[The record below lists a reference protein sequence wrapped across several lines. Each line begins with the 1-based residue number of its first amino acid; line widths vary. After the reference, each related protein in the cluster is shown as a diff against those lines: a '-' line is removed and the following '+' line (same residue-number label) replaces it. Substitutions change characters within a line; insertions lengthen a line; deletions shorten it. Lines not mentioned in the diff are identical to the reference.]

1 MRRRESRPKNNT
13 TTPHDD
19 TPMRLNAQLS
29 IVSALLLA
37 DRRGCAWE
45 RARTGVSP
53 DPMSASPPKTPESPE
68 PAEPPEPLAP
78 GIAPGTT
85 LAPSDAAPAAG
96 LASAATAPAA
106 EAPAAT
112 APAVTRP
119 PAAATPTAPAP
130 RARSARAR
138 PRPGAQTLL
147 GYAALAPVLA
157 LAAVLNTH
165 KLAQNGYANVFY
177 SAGVKSM
184 LGSWHNFIFN
194 SFDPGGLITVD
205 KPPLGLWVQ
214 VASAKLFGFAPLS
227 LLLPDA
233 IIGVVCVALVYA
245 IARRPFGQLGALAAA
260 LTLAVFPAFVAS
272 SRDNNVDLPLILLM
286 LLACGAVLHA
296 IRKGGWWSLLASAGL
311 VGLAFNTKTLAAY
324 LVVPGIAVAYALCAP
339 DPIVKRLLK
348 LVAAGALM
356 AVVSFAWIAYVEAT
370 PGSKRPYVGGST
382 NNTEMGLTFDYN
394 GLGRVEGEVGG
405 PGEIFVRLGAVAPFG
420 RQYHTALQLGDKRV
434 RVPKTAATPNPI
446 LPNGHY
452 ANPTPFGVPPGPLR
466 LFEFGLG
473 DQAGWMV
480 PFALFGML
488 ALALVVVFAP
498 KRDREEDAGLAK
510 RDGLGLAGDA
520 ASLTTADNHHVI
532 KPAVHGAA
540 DDPHPVDLLTADPG
554 GGRQA
559 EPRVEPGTSRRRRT
573 RAETAPGSGTA
584 GHSATA
590 QPSWW
595 ARIRRDP
602 RTAALIVLGGWF
614 LTEAVILSFSK
625 GIVHPYYTS
634 ALAPGTAAM
643 VGAGVAAF
651 AYLAGRA
658 PRGWISLLLV
668 LLPAA
673 VAGTVAAQIVQLHR
687 VHYMHW
693 FHVPLA
699 VAAGAAAVLALAGLA
714 VRRLA
719 APALVLVLGVL
730 SIAPVVYSHTTWS
743 VPVEGTFPAAGPR
756 VAGALGTYG
765 ISAHDVK
772 VDRDLMRYVDTH
784 GPTHRWELLT
794 VSSNTSAS
802 LILLGWRAGALGGY
816 SGTDPA
822 VNGPQLS
829 RMVARREA
837 RYVVLGGAYSS
848 RGGNKA
854 TQAVLD
860 ACREIPNEVWLHFRR
875 YSVYSLVLYDCAG
888 RERQLAAQA

>member
-1 MRRRESRPKNNT
+1 
-13 TTPHDD
+13 
-19 TPMRLNAQLS
+19 
-29 IVSALLLA
+29 
-37 DRRGCAWE
+37 
-45 RARTGVSP
+45 
-53 DPMSASPPKTPESPE
+53 MSASPPKTPETPE
-68 PAEPPEPLAP
+68 PIDRSESLGAPVAPAGTPAPAPAADNGAARSRAAGAPPAQGTPSTSPGEADPLNQ
-78 GIAPGTT
+78 
-85 LAPSDAAPAAG
+85 AAPAA
-96 LASAATAPAA
+96 
-106 EAPAAT
+106 
-112 APAVTRP
+112 
-119 PAAATPTAPAP
+119 APAP
-130 RARSARAR
+130 LRARTPPSGGRSATRAAR
-138 PRPGAQTLL
+138 GTPRPDARTLL
-147 GYAALAPVLA
+147 GWAALVPILVG
-157 LAAVLNTH
+157 AAVLNTH
-165 KLAQNGYANVFY
+165 RLAQNGYANVFY

-184 LGSWHNFIFN
+184 LVSWHNFLFN

-214 VASAKLFGFAPLS
+214 VVSAKLFGFAPLS

-233 IIGVVCVALVYA
+233 IIGVLCVALLYA

-272 SRDNNVDLPLILLM
+272 ARDNNVDLPLILLM
-286 LLACGAVLHA
+286 LLACGAALRA
-296 IRKGGWWSLLASAGL
+296 IRTGGWGSLLASAVC

-339 DPIVKRLLK
+339 DPVVRRLVK
-348 LVAAGALM
+348 LVAAGVLM
-356 AVVSFAWIAYVEAT
+356 VAVSFAWIAYVEAT
-370 PGSKRPYVGGST
+370 PAAQRPYVGGAT

-420 RQYHTALQLGDKRV
+420 RQYHTALALGHKRV
-434 RVPKTAATPNPI
+434 RVPKTVATPNPI
-446 LPNGHY
+446 LPDGHY

-480 PFALFGML
+480 PFALFGLL

-498 KRDREEDAGLAK
+498 RGETEDDRG
-510 RDGLGLAGDA
+510 G
-520 ASLTTADNHHVI
+520 
-532 KPAVHGAA
+532 A
-540 DDPHPVDLLTADPG
+540 DDLADERTIVRPTDAHPADLLA
-554 GGRQA
+554 A
-559 EPRVEPGTSRRRRT
+559 PRRESSAAQPAS
-573 RAETAPGSGTA
+573 AQPASAPVSVASTG
-584 GHSATA
+584 
-590 QPSWW
+590 PSWW
-595 ARIRRDP
+595 ARVRRDP
-602 RTAALIVLGGWF
+602 RSAALIVLGGWF
-614 LTEAVILSFSK
+614 LVEALVLSFSK

-643 VGAGVAAF
+643 VGAGVSAF

-658 PRGWISLLLV
+658 PRDWRMLLLV

-687 VHYMHW
+687 DHYMHW

-699 VAAGAAAVLALAGLA
+699 LAAGGATVLVLAALA

-719 APALVLVLGVL
+719 APALVLVLAAL
-730 SIAPVVYSHTTWS
+730 SIAPVLYARTTWS
-743 VPVEGTFPAAGPR
+743 VPVEGTFPAAGAR
-756 VAGALGTYG
+756 VAGALGPYG

-784 GPTHRWELLT
+784 GATHRWELLT

-822 VNGPQLS
+822 VNGPGLA

-848 RGGNKA
+848 RGGNQA

-860 ACREIPNEVWLHFRR
+860 ACREIPNETWLHFRR

-888 RERQLAAQA
+888 DERALAAQA